1 MFKKGKLIEE
11 EQVGGFDL
19 LFDPETKETFYVKL
33 WPAFLEENIVLFEKV
48 FFSKFILFLNYFKT
62 HYKEIISDIL
72 NNRIPEDKLIS
83 ENIRKKLLSMPINK
97 NRLNY
102 IMEEC
107 GKGFNNIIKR
117 IWPQVQV
124 ISGISTKES
133 FHEKKMLDYY
143 CGDIP
148 RDYFCY
154 CCSEAYVGHSI
165 IPNQFEYDFYPKGNF
180 FEIISYKDNI
190 GNRLDENVYLLSEA
204 KPGYQYELVV
214 TTFSGFYRYRT
225 KDIITI
231 KQINENIITFE
242 FECRLNLVI
251 NLLAEK
257 VEFKHLEKV
266 INKVKEIVPNLLQY
280 SFGANYNESQV
291 IYYLFLGLDEMKKEI
306 NKNDISQIMD
316 ETLCENNPI
325 YKHERKGNKI
335 GMPKIFIYN
344 LEDYEKIIKI
354 SGKNVRS
361 DKTFSIIPI
370 NQIDEILKKVLI
382 K

>member
-1 MFKKGKLIEE
+1 
-11 EQVGGFDL
+11 
-19 LFDPETKETFYVKL
+19 
-33 WPAFLEENIVLFEKV
+33 
-48 FFSKFILFLNYFKT
+48 
-62 HYKEIISDIL
+62 
-72 NNRIPEDKLIS
+72 
-83 ENIRKKLLSMPINK
+83 
-97 NRLNY
+97 
-102 IMEEC
+102 
-107 GKGFNNIIKR
+107 
-117 IWPQVQV
+117 
-124 ISGISTKES
+124 
-133 FHEKKMLDYY
+133 MLDYY

-154 CCSEAYVGHSI
+154 CCSEAYVGRSI

-231 KQINENIITFE
+231 KQINENMITFE

-280 SFGANYNESQV
+280 TFGANYNESQV
-291 IYYLFLGLDEMKKEI
+291 IYYLFLGLDEMNKKI
-306 NKNDISQIMD
+306 NKNDISQIMN
-316 ETLCENNPI
+316 ETL
-325 YKHERKGNKI
+325 
-335 GMPKIFIYN
+335 
-344 LEDYEKIIKI
+344 
-354 SGKNVRS
+354 
-361 DKTFSIIPI
+361 
-370 NQIDEILKKVLI
+370 
-382 K
+382 